1 MSQNNGRATAPIS
14 MTGLFAKN
22 NGIEMPIPLKP
33 DGTKHT
39 GIHNIEKFGK
49 PFRPIQPNNKNNNNN
64 NVMPEFT
71 AKNMKENWKKFQFE
85 GRQYK
90 KPGGKE
96 SATRIIRPGPYG
108 GYYNCKTKKR
118 KNKRKSRRN

>member
-1 MSQNNGRATAPIS
+1 MSQNNGRATAPIN

-49 PFRPIQPNNKNNNNN
+49 PFRPIQPTNNN

-85 GRQYK
+85 GRKYN

-96 SATRIIRPGPYG
+96 TANRNRRPRPYG
-108 GYYNCKTKKR
+108 GYYNCNTKKR

>member
-1 MSQNNGRATAPIS
+1 MSQNNGRATAPIN
-14 MTGLFAKN
+14 MTSEIAQKYGVLRPN
-22 NGIEMPIPLKP
+22 PLNP
-33 DGTKHT
+33 DGTKHYGT
-39 GIHNIEKFGK
+39 HSIQTFGEH
-49 PFRPIQPNNKNNNNN
+49 FRPIKPNNKNNNNN

-85 GRQYK
+85 GRQYN

-96 SATRIIRPGPYG
+96 LATRIRRPTPYG